1 MVKTRKTT
9 ASNQTRK
16 QRTSLNR
23 KSKRKRD
30 QDSESDVEPPS
41 ARKRRKS
48 GIPQRSSQSH
58 AQVEYPDQDSE
69 EAEKESSG
77 DSDEQE
83 DTVLKGGWYLVR
95 AVIDERFEISDG
107 ETKHEYLV
115 DWVPSSQETYQPTWE
130 LVRCSVALLKWE
142 SC

>member
-9 ASNQTRK
+9 ASIQIRK

-41 ARKRRKS
+41 ARKRRKQ
-48 GIPQRSSQSH
+48 GTPQRSSRSH
-58 AQVEYPDQDSE
+58 AQVEYSDQDSE
-69 EAEKESSG
+69 DTEKESSE
-77 DSDEQE
+77 DSDKQE
-83 DTVLKGGWYLVR
+83 DTVLKRGWYLVR
-95 AVIDERFEISDG
+95 AVIDERFKEGSDG

-115 DWVPSSQETYQPTWE
+115 DWASSHQETYQPTWE
-130 LVRCSVALLKWE
+130 LVRCSVALSK
-142 SC
+142 

>member
-9 ASNQTRK
+9 ASIQTRN

-30 QDSESDVEPPS
+30 QDSESDYVEPPS

-48 GIPQRSSQSH
+48 GTPQRSSRSQ
-58 AQVEYPDQDSE
+58 AQAENPGQDSQE
-69 EAEKESSG
+69 TEKESSE
-77 DSDEQE
+77 DSDKQE
-83 DTVLKGGWYLVR
+83 DTVLKGGWYRVR
-95 AVIDERFEISDG
+95 KVLDERYKEGSDG

-115 DWVPSSQETYQPTWE
+115 DWAPSHQKTYQPTWE
-130 LVRCSVALLKWE
+130 LVRCSVALLK
-142 SC
+142 